1 MKFDKSL
8 LSGSTQ
14 LLVLSIIAQGDAYGY
29 EIITKLAEKSEHAF
43 EMKEGT
49 LYPVL
54 HSLEKDGYLTA
65 YEQETA
71 GGRKRR
77 YYHVTDKGLK
87 ELAVQ
92 KEQWNAFAAGI
103 GRVLGE
109 GSPA

>member
-14 LLVLSIIAQGDAYGY
+14 LLVLSIVAQEDAYGY

-65 YEQETA
+65 YEQETS

-77 YYHVTDKGLK
+77 YYHVTDKGRK
-87 ELAVQ
+87 ELAAQ
-92 KEQWNAFAAGI
+92 KEQGKAFAGSVDL
-103 GRVLGE
+103 VLG
-109 GSPA
+109 GNPA

>member
-14 LLVLSIIAQGDAYGY
+14 LLVLSIVAQEDAYGY

-77 YYHVTDKGLK
+77 CYHVTDKGLK
-87 ELAVQ
+87 ELAAQ
-92 KEQWNAFAAGI
+92 KEQWKVFASSVDL
-103 GRVLGE
+103 VLG
-109 GSPA
+109 GNPA

>member
-14 LLVLSIIAQGDAYGY
+14 LLVLSIIAESDAYGY
-29 EIITKLAEKSEHAF
+29 EIILKLAEKSENAF

-71 GGRKRR
+71 GGRKRK

-87 ELAVQ
+87 ELAAQ
-92 KEQWNAFAAGI
+92 KEQWKAFAGSVEM
-103 GRVLGE
+103 VLG
-109 GSPA
+109 GSGA